1 MSLGKAISSVKYELL
16 VLLALFTYATYYYL
30 EVSALS
36 GRKTNL
42 LMIGP
47 VYWAL
52 LVCIVALAASKII
65 EALKSAEPQASDQL
79 NQPSQNSIRL
89 FVRNAIA
96 FSLSTVVYV
105 LLLDRVGFVTTSFL
119 YLSCLTFLLGARS
132 IWLVI
137 VLPASVVGFLYVTM
151 SIFLRFRLPEG
162 LLI

>member
-1 MSLGKAISSVKYELL
+1 MSLGKAIGSAKYELL
-16 VLLALFTYATYYYL
+16 VLLALFSYATYYYL

-36 GRKTNL
+36 GQKTNL

-52 LVCIVALAASKII
+52 LVCIVALAVSKII
-65 EALKSAEPQASDQL
+65 EAQKTIESQVSESL
-79 NQPSQNSIRL
+79 NPSTQQTNGR

-96 FSLSTVVYV
+96 FSVSTIVYV
-105 LLLDRVGFVTTSFL
+105 FLLDRVGFVTTSFL